1 MLDVSV
7 GATKARALWCVRGA
21 GLAALALLLS
31 LASASALAQDSE
43 VSEGEP
49 VSPATEEPV
58 ALEIEGEVSSEI
70 EGESLS
76 SEPMSS
82 ELVLLEP
89 ESTEPVRIAASEA
102 AMLEDEEPEVTV
114 VTRPRR
120 RAHAG
125 NLLWNAVVGDVVGG
139 AAGALLAVALA
150 ALPACRNGESQ
161 WLTGFNCA
169 SGFAFA
175 AAIGGLVGA
184 TLGGPLGVLRIG
196 GATEAGGDAGMALLA
211 GGVGALTGGILT
223 GILVD
228 SLQQPTLALAIGGGT
243 GVLLSTLLSVFL
255 YDGSRPPRGE
265 PALVVRPMVLPT
277 EGGVILGA
285 GGSL

>member
-150 ALPACRNGESQ
+150 ALPACPQRRVAVADRLQLRLGLRFRGRHRGAGRRDPG
-161 WLTGFNCA
+161 WAPRCPAHRRGHRGGRGC
-169 SGFAFA
+169 GHGA
-175 AAIGGLVGA
+175 ARGRRRRAHRGDPHGDPRRLPPAAHPRAGDRR
-184 TLGGPLGVLRIG
+184 GGPASSCRRCSRCSSTTDP
-196 GATEAGGDAGMALLA
+196 AHRAGSPRWWCG
-211 GGVGALTGGILT
+211 
-223 GILVD
+223 
-228 SLQQPTLALAIGGGT
+228 PWCC
-243 GVLLSTLLSVFL
+243 
-255 YDGSRPPRGE
+255 PPR
-265 PALVVRPMVLPT
+265 
-277 EGGVILGA
+277 A
-285 GGSL
+285 G